1 MQSPRLVVG
10 LLLMLLGAVRGLLP
24 SRGLQRTPRL
34 RLSSAEKD
42 DDDFDIEKVMR
53 DIQDEQENNKRV
65 AKEDALE
72 EKKAV
77 LKKRKD
83 RQYEQF
89 WERSKEQGLESKQQ
103 VTLDSYY
110 NGRDTYFSG
119 RNDTQVTTT
128 EGAAWDYTAAPVSV
142 SKGDGVPAVV
152 LGLAVLGALLV
163 GKKLTRQPDDDNKK
177 KKKRVRNAIN
187 MPGIGPVWVD

>member
-1 MQSPRLVVG
+1 MRSLHLLAG
-10 LLLMLLGAVRGLLP
+10 LLVLMLLDAVRGLLP
-24 SRGLQRTPRL
+24 SRALRRVPRL
-34 RLSSAEKD
+34 RLAGAED
-42 DDDFDIEKVMR
+42 DDDFDIEKVVR

-72 EKKAV
+72 EKRAV

-89 WERSKEQGLESKQQ
+89 WERSKEQGLQSKQQ

-119 RNDTQVTTT
+119 RNGTQVSNS

-163 GKKLTRQPDDDNKK
+163 GKKLMRQPDDDNKK